1 MPKNSEAVEQVPVG
15 TNADQT
21 GPQKVVLSNDT
32 IARTRMFPLLSM
44 EQIPEVPAGYVSPTM
59 DERRR
64 ELRSLDDELTA
75 ETVLSLQELAAMDPK
90 ELADDLGDA
99 RDDVQDPGKLAAELV
114 SIDRLIVK
122 VGDLMEFL
130 TTRRAI
136 AASDAVV
143 MLEAVVAEI
152 DHRARRNPKIR
163 NRYAATYKVMATR
176 SAKISEGLAAARA
189 AKAAKKPA

>member
-1 MPKNSEAVEQVPVG
+1 MPKNAEAMAQVPVG
-15 TNADQT
+15 TSADQT
-21 GPQKVVLSNDT
+21 GPQKVAPSNDT
-32 IARTRMFPLLSM
+32 IARARTLPLVAM
-44 EQIPEVPAGYVSPTM
+44 DEIPDAPAGYVSPSV

-75 ETVLSLQELAAMDPK
+75 ETVLGLQELAAIDPK
-90 ELADDLGDA
+90 TLADDLGEA
-99 RDDVQDPGKLAAELV
+99 QDDVQDPGKLAAELV
-114 SIDRLIVK
+114 SIDKLIVK

-163 NRYAATYKVMATR
+163 NRYAATYKVMAAR

>member
-1 MPKNSEAVEQVPVG
+1 MPKNSEAMVRVPVG
-15 TNADQT
+15 TSADQT
-21 GPQKVVLSNDT
+21 GPQKVVPSNDT
-32 IARTRMFPLLSM
+32 IARARTLPLLSM
-44 EQIPEVPAGYVSPTM
+44 EEIPEPPAGYVSPSV

-75 ETVLSLQELAAMDPK
+75 ETVLGLQELAAIDPK
-90 ELADDLGDA
+90 ALADDLGEA
-99 RDDVQDPGKLAAELV
+99 TDDVQNPGTLAAELV
-114 SIDRLIVK
+114 SIDKLIVK